1 MIEAL
6 YIHIPFCQAKCNYCD
21 FNSFAGW
28 TVDLQERYIE
38 ALKRETLIR
47 KQGLPIKNIKS
58 IFFGGGTPTCLSG
71 GLLIHLLD
79 FIKESFPLDSDVEI
93 TVEANPGTVDIKML
107 ELLIK
112 KGINRI
118 SFGLQS
124 FDEKQLKKLGRI
136 HSAEDALESLK
147 LARKVG
153 FTNIN
158 FDLMYGLPGQTVKD
172 WEMTLSKV
180 MELNLEHISLYQLKI
195 EEGTLFGRQ
204 LEQGLLKEFDDELAL
219 EMYKMTHEYLSGAGY
234 VHYEISNYAKPG
246 YQCRHNQVYWR
257 CQPYLGLGAGAHS
270 FLPPERIENVEDITT
285 YLEMVQKN
293 QFPQAACEKQ
303 TPNMAMSEAM
313 FMGLRLLEGVNLKD
327 FYHRFDQDPRVV
339 FKEAIAK
346 CLNNGLI
353 EIDSKEYLKLTPQ
366 GIFLGNLVF
375 EEFLLNN

>member
-6 YIHIPFCQAKCNYCD
+6 YIHIPFCQSKCNYCD

-58 IFFGGGTPTCLSG
+58 IFGGGTPTCLSG

-153 FTNIN
+153 FTI
-158 FDLMYGLPGQTVKD
+158 
-172 WEMTLSKV
+172 
-180 MELNLEHISLYQLKI
+180 
-195 EEGTLFGRQ
+195 
-204 LEQGLLKEFDDELAL
+204 
-219 EMYKMTHEYLSGAGY
+219 
-234 VHYEISNYAKPG
+234 
-246 YQCRHNQVYWR
+246 
-257 CQPYLGLGAGAHS
+257 
-270 FLPPERIENVEDITT
+270 
-285 YLEMVQKN
+285 
-293 QFPQAACEKQ
+293 
-303 TPNMAMSEAM
+303 
-313 FMGLRLLEGVNLKD
+313 
-327 FYHRFDQDPRVV
+327 
-339 FKEAIAK
+339 
-346 CLNNGLI
+346 LI
-353 EIDSKEYLKLTPQ
+353 LI
-366 GIFLGNLVF
+366 
-375 EEFLLNN
+375 